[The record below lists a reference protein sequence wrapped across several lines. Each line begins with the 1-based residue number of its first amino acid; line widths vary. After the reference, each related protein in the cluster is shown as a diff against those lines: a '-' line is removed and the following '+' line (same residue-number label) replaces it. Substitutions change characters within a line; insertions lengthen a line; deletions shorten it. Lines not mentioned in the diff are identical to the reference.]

1 LILQRFAPNLHV
13 RSVYDIDLNALKG
26 QGVKGIIVD
35 LDNTLVA
42 SNEPDA
48 TPEVVNWMS
57 QVKNLGFQL
66 VIVSNNSKS
75 RVVRFAQP
83 LEIPFIFKAKKPLRF
98 AFSEV
103 LNRLG
108 LAKKE
113 VVVVGDQLLTDVLGG
128 NLMGLY
134 TVLVIPVSK
143 TEGIGTKINRR
154 FERVLMSWLKR
165 KGYLTW
171 EEKS

>member
-1 LILQRFAPNLHV
+1 MILQRFAPNLHV

-57 QVKNLGFQL
+57 QVKNLGCQL

-83 LEIPFIFKAKKPLRF
+83 LEIPFIFKAKC
-98 AFSEV
+98 
-103 LNRLG
+103 
-108 LAKKE
+108 
-113 VVVVGDQLLTDVLGG
+113 
-128 NLMGLY
+128 
-134 TVLVIPVSK
+134 I
-143 TEGIGTKINRR
+143 
-154 FERVLMSWLKR
+154 FETRGV
-165 KGYLTW
+165 
-171 EEKS
+171 